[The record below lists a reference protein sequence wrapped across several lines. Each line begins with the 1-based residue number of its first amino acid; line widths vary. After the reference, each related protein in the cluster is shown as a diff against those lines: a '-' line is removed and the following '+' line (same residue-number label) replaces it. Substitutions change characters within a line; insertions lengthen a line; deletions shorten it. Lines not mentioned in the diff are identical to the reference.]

1 MLAGTLLCQAGME
14 EGRYVT
20 FFPSY
25 GAEMRGGTANCQVIL
40 SDSPIG
46 APVVYE
52 PEILL
57 AFNRPSWERFA
68 PKVRENGL
76 ILNNSSLFQV
86 SSPGGGVEVFEV
98 PANRIAEECG
108 SVIATNTVMLGA
120 LAARSAIIKLEGIT
134 ASVREILKE
143 KKQQVI
149 DLNVKAA
156 EEGYRFAEKG

>member
-1 MLAGTLLCQAGME
+1 MLAGTLLCQAGMK

-52 PEILL
+52 PDILL
-57 AFNRPSWERFA
+57 AFNRPSWERFS

-76 ILNNSSLFQV
+76 TLNNSSLF
-86 SSPGGGVEVFEV
+86 SATGSGEGPEVFEV

-120 LAARSAIIKLEGIT
+120 LAARSAIVKLEGIT
-134 ASVREILKE
+134 SAVKELLKG
-143 KKQQVI
+143 KKQRVI

-156 EEGYRFAEKG
+156 EEGYRFAKKG